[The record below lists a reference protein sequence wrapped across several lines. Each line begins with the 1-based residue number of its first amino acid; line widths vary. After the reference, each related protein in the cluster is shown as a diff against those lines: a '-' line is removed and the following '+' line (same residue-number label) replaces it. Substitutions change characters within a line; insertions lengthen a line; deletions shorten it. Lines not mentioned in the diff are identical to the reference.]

1 MTRTFNCASCS
12 APLDFTGEV
21 TQKCGHCGSTVI
33 APHDLFYA
41 NDPLAF
47 SDLSSLTGRGLKIA
61 EIQRLIHDGKKIEA
75 IKVYRETFGVGLKEA
90 KDAVEAIE
98 CGESLNISGMRVQ
111 VVKRPEIKIDTAAL
125 RGAAGKVFGGT
136 ALIAIVLGI
145 GIIGIGI
152 AVAAYFNFGSKTT
165 FVVPENN
172 TTHSKPVGQS
182 GGKGSVTT
190 ELLKFGGEGVGPGQ
204 FKDNRHVAIDGK
216 GRIYSSDYSPIRLQV
231 FDGEGKFITQ
241 WKPEN
246 ARILYDLAADKDGNV
261 FVATERGI
269 YKFEGESGKQIAKIE
284 GISPRGMVLS
294 RDGKIVATEGRGITI
309 FDKNLKQI
317 KQIKDAVEQASGT
330 IGFQKV
336 AVGGDGTIFVT
347 ERTSKDICRFSPE
360 GKFLNRIPTDASSI
374 NAIAIAPDGR
384 LFVSTTSSIKV
395 LDPSGSPVGS
405 FDAFQAFG
413 IAFTP
418 ESELI
423 LASRPFV
430 LKYRVDL

>member
-21 TQKCGHCGSTVI
+21 TQKCEHCGSTVI
-33 APHDLFYA
+33 APRDLFYA
-41 NDPLAF
+41 NDPAAF
-47 SDLSSLTGRGLKIA
+47 SDLSALTGRALKIA
-61 EIQRLIHDGKKIEA
+61 EIQRLIHDGQKIQA
-75 IKVYRETFGVGLKEA
+75 IKVFRETFGVGLKEA

-98 CGESLNISGMRVQ
+98 RGESLDVSGMRVQ

-125 RGAAGKVFGGT
+125 RGVGKVFGGT
-136 ALIAIVLGI
+136 ALIALVVGI
-145 GIIGIGI
+145 GILGFGI
-152 AVAAYFNFGSKTT
+152 AIVTYFSFGSKTT
-165 FVVPENN
+165 FVSTASNQTPA
-172 TTHSKPVGQS
+172 KPVGQS

-216 GRIYSSDYSPIRLQV
+216 GRIYSSDYSSIRVQV
-231 FDGEGKFITQ
+231 FDGEGKFINQ

-246 ARILYDLAADKDGNV
+246 AQILYDLAADKDGNL
-261 FVATERGI
+261 FVATDRSI
-269 YKFEGESGKQIAKIE
+269 YKFEGETGKQLAKIE
-284 GISPRGMVLS
+284 GVSPRGIALTW
-294 RDGKIVATEGRGITI
+294 DGKVVATDRRGITI
-309 FDKNLKQI
+309 FDKDLKPT

-336 AVGGDGTIFVT
+336 AVGGDGTIYVT
-347 ERTSKDICRFSPE
+347 ERTSKDICKFSSD

-384 LFVSTTSSIKV
+384 LFVVSTSSIKIIG
-395 LDPSGSPVGS
+395 PSGSPAGS
-405 FDAFQAFG
+405 FDAYQAFG

-418 ESELI
+418 EGELL
-423 LASRPFV
+423 LASRPFII
-430 LKYRVDL
+430 KYRVDL